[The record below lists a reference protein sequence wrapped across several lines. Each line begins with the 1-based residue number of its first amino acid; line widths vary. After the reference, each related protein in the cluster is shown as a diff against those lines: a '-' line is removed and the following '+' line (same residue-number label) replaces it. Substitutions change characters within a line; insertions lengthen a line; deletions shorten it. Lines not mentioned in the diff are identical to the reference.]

1 MKRLS
6 TFLEYKGV
14 DLQLDETGCYRMTPE
29 FYEALIDES
38 RTLEFAIEEM
48 SKDVA
53 TAFYA
58 GLGCMFAFV
67 LIAASVA
74 YFYLYWGQCGWGG

>member
-6 TFLEYKGV
+6 TLLEFQQV
-14 DLQLDETGCYRMTPE
+14 DLSVDETGCYRITPE

-58 GLGCMFAFV
+58 GLGCMLVFV
-67 LIAASVA
+67 LIAAMVA
-74 YFYLYWGQCGWGG
+74 YYYLYWGQCGWGG